1 MNMATT
7 YQGSHQEYDVICQRD
22 VMIPM
27 RDGVNL
33 ATDIYFP
40 ATGGQRA
47 EGRFPI
53 LLERTPYNKASPT
66 PARRGY
72 VCAFQDVLGRVAS

>member
-40 ATGGQRA
+40 AT
-47 EGRFPI
+47 
-53 LLERTPYNKASPT
+53 
-66 PARRGY
+66 ARRGY